1 MTSRRALAR
10 RPREQAAVF
19 SIASG
24 PPAIGTAIALL
35 RFEMRQTVAN
45 DEQGKA
51 YVEYLILVVLF
62 GLPVA
67 GAFVLLGL
75 QLLDAYQH
83 AQRILTGPIA

>member
-1 MTSRRALAR
+1 
-10 RPREQAAVF
+10 
-19 SIASG
+19 
-24 PPAIGTAIALL
+24 
-35 RFEMRQTVAN
+35 MRQTVAN